1 MSKGVPC
8 SSFTDG
14 RTHTHTQT
22 HRVTTED
29 TLSGFQE
36 FFLQPI
42 IKERSNK
49 TSFIC
54 IMIITHFESATNG
67 ACYLVR
73 DKGTKTP

>member
-42 IKERSNK
+42 IKELSNNK
-49 TSFIC
+49 TKQK
-54 IMIITHFESATNG
+54 THVEL
-67 ACYLVR
+67 LVAVYVIAS
-73 DKGTKTP
+73 KSYEKTTA